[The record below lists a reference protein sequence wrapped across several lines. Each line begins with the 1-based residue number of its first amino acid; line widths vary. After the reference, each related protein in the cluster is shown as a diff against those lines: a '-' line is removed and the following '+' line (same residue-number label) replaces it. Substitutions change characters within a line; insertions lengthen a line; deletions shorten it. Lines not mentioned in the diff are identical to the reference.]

1 MYEFYSINLKSNNT
15 YFNEHSDYSWANM
28 NVMVCNIYFIINL
41 KCITLKLKTA
51 QVHIEYILASYVAR
65 SYYLACSICF

>member
-28 NVMVCNIYFIINL
+28 NVIIMYTCIKYYNFILKSRGCDFTTKYINL
-41 KCITLKLKTA
+41 KAEIFNL
-51 QVHIEYILASYVAR
+51 R
-65 SYYLACSICF
+65 S